1 MKTTSALLVLA
12 LSVSSSALL
21 AGCAD
26 ENDPKTWVSRLDDA
40 SKRAA
45 SVKRLGQF
53 FEDTMTKA
61 NGDRNDASVKALL
74 DTIAEPMAKV
84 YATGGG
90 DEKTRRELLKILSDL
105 QDTRTAPAFARAFQD
120 YEPGRNDDEVKN
132 ATAAIVAMTKKGQAL
147 DPALVDA
154 TFALFAKFRPSKAK
168 LAGAFKGLHEAVRE
182 IKSPSWGAKAAE
194 LLAAPVDDNPD
205 SKLDEIMFRQLTVV
219 QLLGD
224 LKEPAAVPALVKVLL
239 TPSKRDLRATAST
252 ALLRIGAPAEAALAG
267 ALAGKDAQW
276 IALEERWPNRS
287 WVPAVAEAA
296 TMLGRP
302 AIRTEALAL
311 VASEENLTNKALL
324 AQFLYRFAPNAEAL
338 AAYKEAVEKTAEGAM
353 LEGDA
358 SGNARATMLASATYF
373 YDASLVDWVVKL
385 SSSAQKAV
393 AKKSADQLTTLAVE
407 TDTAMKLM
415 TKAQLAAVLP
425 LAKATD
431 QGLALANVKGTPTQ
445 AKYDAAS
452 AVVTQCDEKVACYL
466 AELAKP
472 VSTGKPES
480 AMRAVKSATMVGVL
494 GAAEGVKNAA
504 ALAKAIATQT
514 DPSARLASVEAID
527 FLSPK
532 GSAELA
538 GVLEQLVESETKAGQ
553 KNLAH
558 DAMAKVA
565 MRLRARL

>member
-105 QDTRTAPAFARAFQD
+105 QDARTAPAFARAFQD

-132 ATAAIVAMTKKGQAL
+132 ATAAIVAMAKKGQTL

-154 TFALFAKFRPSKAK
+154 TFSLFAKFKPSKAK
-168 LAGAFKGLHEAVRE
+168 LAGAFKGLNEAVRE
-182 IKSPSWGAKAAE
+182 IKSPTWGAKAAE
-194 LLAAPVDDNPD
+194 LLATPVDDNPD
-205 SKLDEIMFRQLTVV
+205 SKLDEIMFRQLTAV

-224 LKEPAAVPALVKVLL
+224 LKEASAVPALVKVLL

-276 IALEERWPNRS
+276 VALEERWPNRS
-287 WVPAVAEAA
+287 WVPAIAEAA

-302 AIRTEALAL
+302 AIRTEALAV
-311 VASEENLTNKALL
+311 VASEQNLTNKALL

-338 AAYKEAVEKTAEGAM
+338 AAYKEAVEKTEEGAM

-385 SSSAQKAV
+385 SASAQKAV
-393 AKKSADQLTTLAVE
+393 AKKNAEPLTTLAVE

-415 TKAQLAAVLP
+415 TKGQLAAVLP

-431 QGLALANVKGTPTQ
+431 AGLALANVKGTPTQ
-445 AKYDAAS
+445 AKYEAAA
-452 AVVTQCDEKVACYL
+452 AVVNQCDEKVECYL

-472 VSTGKPES
+472 VATGKPES

-504 ALAKAIATQT
+504 ALAKTIATQT

-527 FLSPK
+527 FLAPK

-538 GVLEQLVESETKAGQ
+538 GALEQLVESETKAGQ